1 MDSCIVILAGGISSR
16 MRKSENAGLD
26 PNLLHDADEKA
37 KGMIGLGKAGRPF
50 LDYLLA
56 NADAAGYRDAVIVV
70 GERDSSI
77 RDHYGSA
84 GRGSRFLGLRIAY
97 AVQPIPPG
105 RSKPLGTADALL
117 HGLESRPDWA
127 GAKVTVCNSDNL
139 YSVDALRCLRTAEEP
154 CAMIDYDRD
163 ALLFDPGRV
172 QQFAVIEKDPDGYV
186 RSILEKPTLEE
197 IARAAGPDGRVGVNM
212 NAFRLSYDMIM
223 PCLRRVTLHP
233 VRQEKELPTAVM
245 MVIAGT
251 PRAVRAYPRAE
262 HVPDLTDK
270 TDIHQVQEYLRTLH
284 DESPPRQR

>member
-1 MDSCIVILAGGISSR
+1 
-16 MRKSENAGLD
+16 MRKSENTALD
-26 PNLLHDADEKA
+26 PGLLRDADLKA
-37 KGMIGLGKAGRPF
+37 KGMIGLGDAGRPF

-56 NADAAGYRDAVIVV
+56 NADAAGYREAVIVV
-70 GERDSSI
+70 GERDRSI
-77 RDHYGSA
+77 REYYGSA
-84 GRGSRFLGLRIAY
+84 GRGDRFLGMSLFY
-97 AVQPIPPG
+97 AVQPVPSG

-139 YSVDALRCLRTAEEP
+139 YSVEALRCLRDAEEP

-163 ALLFDPGRV
+163 ALSFEPGRV
-172 QQFAVIEKDPDGYV
+172 QHFAVIEKDSDGYV
-186 RSILEKPTLEE
+186 RSILEKPSLEE

-212 NAFRLSYDMIM
+212 NAFRLSYDLIM
-223 PCLRRVTLHP
+223 PCLRRVPLHP

-245 MVIAGT
+245 MMIAET

-270 TDIHQVQEYLRTLH
+270 TDIVQVQEYLRNLH
-284 DESPPRQR
+284 DENPSRQR